1 MFVSLVQHNGES
13 YVEGELNYFNVY
25 NMTDLLQTDII
36 NEKYKKDFAAVY
48 NISFTSLVF
57 RTKLIGD
64 TVMRWDNLQ
73 LIRYDRVRYFDKYT
87 LFKLNYSMRFCS
99 IYRLCCLGNFKN
111 QYLQPSLYPEL
122 CRCNIPFDGN
132 EKFEYK
138 K

>member
-64 TVMRWDNLQ
+64 TVMR
-73 LIRYDRVRYFDKYT
+73 
-87 LFKLNYSMRFCS
+87 
-99 IYRLCCLGNFKN
+99 
-111 QYLQPSLYPEL
+111 
-122 CRCNIPFDGN
+122 
-132 EKFEYK
+132 
-138 K
+138 